1 MGSRV
6 RRIKTEVSAPQMAQA
21 IFSGWQQLFGKAPTR
36 EQVSIVLAQNA
47 LETGHRKSMWNFNIG
62 NITTDGK
69 GRYDFYDDLE
79 TAEQIHPGVWK
90 KMNLKYKS
98 YPSLSEG
105 VKDYLRLISGKRY
118 INAWKYIEN
127 PNPIAFSKALKNA
140 GYYTANEAPYTKTI
154 TKLYNQF
161 VKSDI
166 YDKVKTVSKIP
177 ANNQSL
183 TNILNNYLQMVA
195 STEKNNKKLYKEN
208 LPNNNL
214 VIKIISS
221 NYTNSIEFSRILCS
235 ALEEELMAKAYT
247 HTNGKN
253 TEIECSILGPKQ
265 DCIKTVQ
272 QLSNS
277 LSSAFKNATYKIGEI
292 NIKTECIINK
302 KSSYKQI
309 SFKSADSQYKQF
321 LLKFI

>member
-1 MGSRV
+1 M
-6 RRIKTEVSAPQMAQA
+6 
-21 IFSGWQQLFGKAPTR
+21 
-36 EQVSIVLAQNA
+36 VLAQNA

-69 GRYDFYDDLE
+69 GKYDFYDDLE
-79 TAEQIHPGVWK
+79 TAEQIQPGVWK

-105 VKDYLRLISGKRY
+105 IKDYLKLISGKRY
-118 INAWKYIEN
+118 TNAWKHIEN
-127 PNPIAFSKALKNA
+127 PNPVAFSKALKDA
-140 GYYTANEAPYTKTI
+140 GYYTANEAPYTKAI
-154 TKLYNQF
+154 TKLYNQYA
-161 VKSDI
+161 KSDV
-166 YDKVKTVSKIP
+166 YDKAKSISKVQPEETTKTYFSKIKDIGLKP
-177 ANNQSL
+177 FEELKDIKIKQTPVNDQSL

-195 STEKNNKKLYKEN
+195 ATEKNNKKLYKEN

-214 VIKIISS
+214 VIKVTSTD
-221 NYTNSIEFSRILCS
+221 YTNSIEFSRILCS

-265 DCIKTVQ
+265 DCIKTIQ
-272 QLSNS
+272 QLSDS
-277 LSSAFKNATYKIGEI
+277 LSNAFKNATYKIGGI
-292 NIKTECIINK
+292 NIKTECVINK